1 MKKECFIFDFSLNRA
16 LKQISDYSIN
26 LDPEVN
32 EPKKQIEK
40 LIQFLPVLAYQ
51 GGNMDEIDAD
61 KILDF
66 SISSTTATLLAKQWK
81 SNVLINIDNATLT
94 RLLNSTKAIEAISKI
109 EEFRTIKKDIETIIS
124 KSQAIRDIKKEASD
138 KNLSNDEKK
147 ELKETQKEY
156 RSLREKYRAK
166 LIKLITRI
174 PVFMYLTDY
183 REQCLKDV
191 ILKLEPKLF
200 KKVTGIEISDFEL
213 LVSLEL
219 FNNSLMN
226 EVIWNFRRY
235 EDTSLE
241 YTGINKQNNKSIG
254 GWDKVK
260 TNDDK

>member
-1 MKKECFIFDFSLNRA
+1 M
-16 LKQISDYSIN
+16 
-26 LDPEVN
+26 
-32 EPKKQIEK
+32 
-40 LIQFLPVLAYQ
+40 
-51 GGNMDEIDAD
+51 
-61 KILDF
+61 
-66 SISSTTATLLAKQWK
+66 
-81 SNVLINIDNATLT
+81 LINIDNATLT

-156 RSLREKYRAK
+156 RSLREKYRSK

-191 ILKLEPKLF
+191 ILKLEPALF

-226 EVIWNFRRY
+226 EAIWNFRGY
-235 EDTSLE
+235 EDKSLE
-241 YTGINKQNNKSIG
+241 YTGINKQNNNSVG